1 MKAFFEDPAL
11 LVGLPLLLLGL
22 FGLGMAGLSLVAPQP
37 GGAVAVRHA
46 AHPGPEEYVKVGM
59 TLAAITAVE
68 VAIYYVSIPRTLFIC
83 MLIALSLSKF
93 MIVVLW
99 FMHLKFDS
107 RLFSIAFATGL
118 IAASA
123 VFTVVLVTLGANL
136 V

>member
-22 FGLGMAGLSLVAPQP
+22 LGLSMAGLTLLTPQP
-37 GGAVAVRHA
+37 AGAAAVRHP
-46 AHPGPEEYVKVGM
+46 AHPGPEEYVKVGA

-68 VAIYYVSIPRTLFIC
+68 VIIYYFSIPRALFVT
-83 MLIALSLSKF
+83 MLMALSLTKF
-93 MIVVLW
+93 TIVVMW

-107 RLFSIAFATGL
+107 RLFSTMFATGL
-118 IAASA
+118 IAAGA
-123 VFTVVLVTLGANL
+123 VFTVVLVTLGANI